1 MVVAR
6 ASGDD
11 DDFLQLDSLLDSMA
25 KGERDVEGASAAG
38 TGVGGA
44 TSGSGRDDMDGSM
57 AAYDSEVVDDVDDG
71 EYEEGLSGYPEP
83 PARARSLADLLLKAG
98 VTVVN
103 TVGDASVVIENIIT
117 CNSDSASPNALYVCV
132 PSEDGEEDGH
142 DWVDEA
148 ADMGAVAVVAEP
160 GRVQN
165 ARLPVIEVEDVL
177 SALSALAAEF
187 YEHPAARM
195 NTVAFI
201 GSYGKTTTSW
211 LARGVFE
218 ENEELALMVG
228 DTEYALAEDRLTRE
242 GHVWVPEEEDVTLH
256 RDCSVPF
263 HIVPYRGKYELP
275 VTTPDGL
282 HLQKVLAGGADRGAE
297 SALVELCPSLIRDG
311 RADSFRP
318 QIVVFTNADEE
329 KACLGGDDFDE
340 YLERIGEYFAG
351 LDLSQIAIINKDDM
365 YGDSLERLVE
375 DTGAQM
381 LTFGVKSKD
390 ADVYA
395 EKVKSSIWETEILV
409 KTPVG
414 RLEIIVPL
422 IGEFNVSNVLAAV
435 AVSLARGIKLVNIVA
450 GIEAVDVIPVRG
462 DLCLTTRGPPL
473 CAPFLPQF
481 LPSSLT
487 LTRTRVYTQGRS
499 ELVEEGQPFP
509 VIVDS
514 ASTPQQLSKLIDEV
528 KEAGARKTILVMG
541 CKGSSDAGH
550 RAAIGNMLHFKAD
563 TVFSQ
568 TIRRGRARPIGSSTI
583 WWPGCQ
589 KR

>member
-1 MVVAR
+1 MMSAGPAALVRAPRLGRGKALANALHSMSSTRAGTRVWPSLPRHIYIQYHTHLTATGRGVVAAR
-6 ASGDD
+6 ASGD

-25 KGERDVEGASAAG
+25 KGERDVGGSTAAG
-38 TGVGGA
+38 TGAANA
-44 TSGSGRDDMDGSM
+44 TSGSGRGGST
-57 AAYDSEVVDDVDDG
+57 DVDEPEVGRDEDEG
-71 EYEEGLSGYPEP
+71 EYPASGYSAYPEP
-83 PARARSLADLLLKAG
+83 PARARSLADLLTKAG
-98 VTVVN
+98 VPVENMVA
-103 TVGDASVVIENIIT
+103 DASVVIENIIT

-148 ADMGAVAVVAEP
+148 AEMGAVAVIAEP
-160 GRVQN
+160 GRVQSSL
-165 ARLPVIEVEDVL
+165 LPVIEVDDVL

-187 YEHPAARM
+187 YDQPAARM

-211 LARGVFE
+211 LTRGVFE

-242 GHVWVPEEEDVTLH
+242 GDIWIAEEEDVTLH

-297 SALVELCPSLIRDG
+297 SALVELCPSLLRDG

-329 KACLGGDDFDE
+329 KACVGGDDFDE

-381 LTFGVKSKD
+381 LTYGVKSKD

-435 AVSLARGIKLVNIVA
+435 AVGLARGIKLVNIVA
-450 GIEAVDVIPVRG
+450 GIEAVDVIPVRLISG
-462 DLCLTTRGPPL
+462 FR
-473 CAPFLPQF
+473 
-481 LPSSLT
+481 
-487 LTRTRVYTQGRS
+487 QG
-499 ELVEEGQPFP
+499 
-509 VIVDS
+509 
-514 ASTPQQLSKLIDEV
+514 T
-528 KEAGARKTILVMG
+528 
-541 CKGSSDAGH
+541 
-550 RAAIGNMLHFKAD
+550 
-563 TVFSQ
+563 
-568 TIRRGRARPIGSSTI
+568 ARPG
-583 WWPGCQ
+583 P
-589 KR
+589 

>member
-1 MVVAR
+1 
-6 ASGDD
+6 
-11 DDFLQLDSLLDSMA
+11 
-25 KGERDVEGASAAG
+25 
-38 TGVGGA
+38 
-44 TSGSGRDDMDGSM
+44 
-57 AAYDSEVVDDVDDG
+57 
-71 EYEEGLSGYPEP
+71 
-83 PARARSLADLLLKAG
+83 
-98 VTVVN
+98 
-103 TVGDASVVIENIIT
+103 
-117 CNSDSASPNALYVCV
+117 VCV

-148 ADMGAVAVVAEP
+148 AEMGAVAVIAEP
-160 GRVQN
+160 GRVQSSL
-165 ARLPVIEVEDVL
+165 LPVIEVDDVL
-177 SALSALAAEF
+177 SALAALAAEF
-187 YEHPAARM
+187 YDQPAARM

-242 GHVWVPEEEDVTLH
+242 GGIWVAEEEDVTLH

-297 SALVELCPSLIRDG
+297 SALVELCPHLLRDG

-329 KACLGGDDFDE
+329 KACVDGEDFDE

-351 LDLSQIAIINKDDM
+351 MDVSQIAIINKDDI

-375 DTGAQM
+375 DTGAQV
-381 LTFGVKSKD
+381 LTYGVNSKD
-390 ADVYA
+390 ADVHA

-409 KTPVG
+409 RTPVG

-435 AVSLARGIKLVNIVA
+435 AVGLARGIKLVNIVA
-450 GIEAVDVIPVRG
+450 GIEAVDVIPVRFNFWFSTWHG
-462 DLCLTTRGPPL
+462 AQSRSL
-473 CAPFLPQF
+473 AH
-481 LPSSLT
+481 SLT
-487 LTRTRVYTQGRS
+487 HSLMHTSISRVGVNWWRRDSRS
-499 ELVEEGQPFP
+499 
-509 VIVDS
+509 
-514 ASTPQQLSKLIDEV
+514 
-528 KEAGARKTILVMG
+528 R
-541 CKGSSDAGH
+541 
-550 RAAIGNMLHFKAD
+550 
-563 TVFSQ
+563 
-568 TIRRGRARPIGSSTI
+568 
-583 WWPGCQ
+583 
-589 KR
+589 

>member
-1 MVVAR
+1 MMSAGPAALVRAPRLGRGKALANALHSTSSTPVRTRVGGPLLPRHAYMQYHTRLGTVGRVVVAAR
-6 ASGDD
+6 ASGDEEE
-11 DDFLQLDSLLDSMA
+11 DFLQLDNLLDSMA
-25 KGERDVEGASAAG
+25 KGDRDVGGSTAAG
-38 TGVGGA
+38 TGAADA
-44 TSGSGRDDMDGSM
+44 TSGSGRGGML
-57 AAYDSEVVDDVDDG
+57 DVDVNEVGGDEDGG
-71 EYEEGLSGYPEP
+71 EYLDEGFSTYPEP
-83 PARARSLADLLLKAG
+83 PARARSLADLLTKAG
-98 VTVVN
+98 VPVENV
-103 TVGDASVVIENIIT
+103 VGDAGVVIENIIT

-148 ADMGAVAVVAEP
+148 AEMGAVAVIAEP
-160 GRVQN
+160 GRVQSSL
-165 ARLPVIEVEDVL
+165 LPVIEVDDVL
-177 SALSALAAEF
+177 SALAALAAEF
-187 YEHPAARM
+187 YDQPAARM

-242 GHVWVPEEEDVTLH
+242 GGIWVAEEEDVTLH

-297 SALVELCPSLIRDG
+297 SALVELCPHLLRDG

-329 KACLGGDDFDE
+329 KACVDGEDFDE

-351 LDLSQIAIINKDDM
+351 MDVSQIAIINKDDI

-375 DTGAQM
+375 DTGAQV
-381 LTFGVKSKD
+381 LTYGVNSKD
-390 ADVYA
+390 ADVHA

-409 KTPVG
+409 RTPVG

-435 AVSLARGIKLVNIVA
+435 AVGLARGIKLVNIVA
-450 GIEAVDVIPVRG
+450 GIEAVDVIPVRFNFWFSTWHG
-462 DLCLTTRGPPL
+462 AQSRSL
-473 CAPFLPQF
+473 AH
-481 LPSSLT
+481 SLT
-487 LTRTRVYTQGRS
+487 RSLMHTSISRVGVNWWRRDSRS
-499 ELVEEGQPFP
+499 
-509 VIVDS
+509 
-514 ASTPQQLSKLIDEV
+514 
-528 KEAGARKTILVMG
+528 R
-541 CKGSSDAGH
+541 
-550 RAAIGNMLHFKAD
+550 
-563 TVFSQ
+563 
-568 TIRRGRARPIGSSTI
+568 
-583 WWPGCQ
+583 
-589 KR
+589 

>member
-1 MVVAR
+1 MAMANALYSTSSTLAGGRVGPSVPRHIYTQYHVYHVAAARGVVAAR
-6 ASGDD
+6 ASGED

-25 KGERDVEGASAAG
+25 KGERDVGGSSAGG
-38 TGVGGA
+38 TDVGDT
-44 TSGSGRDDMDGSM
+44 TSGRGRGSRMDVYESEAVGDEDEGEFSDHGYS
-57 AAYDSEVVDDVDDG
+57 AY
-71 EYEEGLSGYPEP
+71 PNP
-83 PARARSLADLLLKAG
+83 PARARSLADLLTKAG
-98 VTVVN
+98 VSVESM
-103 TVGDASVVIENIIT
+103 VGDASVVIENIIT
-117 CNSDSASPNALYVCV
+117 CNSDSSSPNALYVCV
-132 PSEDGEEDGH
+132 PSEDGGEDGH

-148 ADMGAVAVVAEP
+148 ADMGAVAVIAEP

-165 ARLPVIEVEDVL
+165 SSLPVIEVDDVL

-187 YEHPAARM
+187 YDQPAARM

-211 LARGVFE
+211 LTRGVFE

-242 GHVWVPEEEDVTLH
+242 GHIWVAEEEDVTLN

-311 RADSFRP
+311 RAESFRP

-329 KACLGGDDFDE
+329 KACMGQDNFDE

-422 IGEFNVSNVLAAV
+422 IGDFNVSNVLAAV
-435 AVSLARGIKLVNIVA
+435 AVGLARGIKLVNIVA
-450 GIEAVDVIPVRG
+450 GIEAVDVIPVRFYFQSTRHG
-462 DLCLTTRGPPL
+462 RPWIAHPLTFRL
-473 CAPFLPQF
+473 
-481 LPSSLT
+481 
-487 LTRTRVYTQGRS
+487 
-499 ELVEEGQPFP
+499 
-509 VIVDS
+509 
-514 ASTPQQLSKLIDEV
+514 
-528 KEAGARKTILVMG
+528 
-541 CKGSSDAGH
+541 
-550 RAAIGNMLHFKAD
+550 
-563 TVFSQ
+563 
-568 TIRRGRARPIGSSTI
+568 
-583 WWPGCQ
+583 
-589 KR
+589 